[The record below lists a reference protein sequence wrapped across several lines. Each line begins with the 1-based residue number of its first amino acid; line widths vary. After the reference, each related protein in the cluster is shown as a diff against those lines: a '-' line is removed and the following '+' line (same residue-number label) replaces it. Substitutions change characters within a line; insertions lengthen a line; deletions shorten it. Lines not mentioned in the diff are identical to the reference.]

1 MYQVG
6 QWIIYGGEGEC
17 QVEAIGPLA
26 MRGAN
31 REKLYYTLAPAY
43 RSGKVYAPV
52 DGQVFSRPIL
62 SRDEAEALVRAI
74 PGMKP
79 DVCREKNLRL
89 LTAHYQNLLSS
100 HQCEDLVQIIK
111 AAHVRRQERRSS
123 GAKPGQVD
131 ERFMK
136 RAEDLLYGE
145 LAVALGMER
154 DQVSD
159 YITQTAKETAGQAG

>member
-1 MYQVG
+1 MSPG
-6 QWIIYGGEGEC
+6 SHSGS
-17 QVEAIGPLA
+17 
-26 MRGAN
+26 
-31 REKLYYTLAPAY
+31 
-43 RSGKVYAPV
+43 SGKVYAPV

>member
-1 MYQVG
+1 M
-6 QWIIYGGEGEC
+6 
-17 QVEAIGPLA
+17 
-26 MRGAN
+26 
-31 REKLYYTLAPAY
+31 
-43 RSGKVYAPV
+43 
-52 DGQVFSRPIL
+52 
-62 SRDEAEALVRAI
+62 
-74 PGMKP
+74 
-79 DVCREKNLRL
+79 CREKNLRL

-154 DQVSD
+154 DQVGD
-159 YITQTAKETAGQAG
+159 YITQTAKEDGWPGGIIRHSAEG